1 MEELKQLG
9 EIFKRVV
16 PDTPLEWTEE
26 RLTTATAGQAEIEHL
41 HRYFLARALCR
52 GQDVLDVASGEGYGA
67 ALLAQTARSVIGVDV
82 SAEAVAHAAEAYR
95 HPNLRFLEGDARH
108 LPLDAGSM
116 DTVVSFETLDHLVE
130 HDQFLAEVR
139 RVLRPGGRF
148 IVSSSERDID
158 SPSGSSANSSH
169 VRELTRAEFSAVLRD
184 TFAHVRLLGQRPML
198 GSVLVSEGDGA
209 RQSLTFEKRGP
220 CHVETGSGLP
230 RPVSLVAVASDQPVV
245 DVPDSLYIETAEIGA
260 VLAAANAAEALTAQ
274 LAALRARADTAERS
288 QADAARAEIAAA
300 RAEAAAA
307 CSQRDIARMAVRRA
321 AAAAEG
327 HWRGRMAE
335 AIAEAQARDRAEAAR
350 AEVARAEVARVVAD
364 AKAKMSSAT
373 KQWQVERRGYE
384 SEIASLQRELQAIV
398 NSTIWRASAPLRIA
412 VQRIRFLRQR
422 SRR

>member
-1 MEELKQLG
+1 
-9 EIFKRVV
+9 V
-16 PDTPLEWTEE
+16 
-26 RLTTATAGQAEIEHL
+26 
-41 HRYFLARALCR
+41 Y
-52 GQDVLDVASGEGYGA
+52 
-67 ALLAQTARSVIGVDV
+67 
-82 SAEAVAHAAEAYR
+82 
-95 HPNLRFLEGDARH
+95 
-108 LPLDAGSM
+108 
-116 DTVVSFETLDHLVE
+116 
-130 HDQFLAEVR
+130 
-139 RVLRPGGRF
+139 
-148 IVSSSERDID
+148 
-158 SPSGSSANSSH
+158 
-169 VRELTRAEFSAVLRD
+169 
-184 TFAHVRLLGQRPML
+184 
-198 GSVLVSEGDGA
+198 
-209 RQSLTFEKRGP
+209 
-220 CHVETGSGLP
+220 
-230 RPVSLVAVASDQPVV
+230 LVAVASDQPVV

-350 AEVARAEVARVVAD
+350 AKAARAEVARVVAD